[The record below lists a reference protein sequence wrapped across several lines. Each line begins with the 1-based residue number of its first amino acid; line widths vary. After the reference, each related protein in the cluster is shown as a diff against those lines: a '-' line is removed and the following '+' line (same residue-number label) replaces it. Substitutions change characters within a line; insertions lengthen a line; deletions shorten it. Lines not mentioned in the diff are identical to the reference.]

1 MNYWKVTYVAVALLN
16 RGALT
21 AYTKYFE
28 TEGAARIFY
37 HRMQKHSRT
46 FSILEPEP
54 TTVFDV
60 IREAQ

>member
-21 AYTKYFE
+21 AYTEYFE
-28 TEGAARIFY
+28 TEEEAINFYQRI
-37 HRMQKHSRT
+37 QQHSRT

-60 IREAQ
+60 IREV

>member
-1 MNYWKVTYVAVALLN
+1 MNYWKVTYVSATLWYG
-16 RGALT
+16 RLT
-21 AYTKYFE
+21 AHTEYFE

-37 HRMQKHSRT
+37 QRMQKHSRT

-60 IREAQ
+60 IREV